1 MTGAG
6 ELTWLD
12 RVLQRWRIGKALT
25 HVQRDARVCDIGT
38 YDGALFTMA
47 GRRIVGGVGIDPELV
62 VDEVLTGAVQL
73 RRGLF
78 PADLPDAAPFD
89 AITALAV
96 LEHIPR
102 AGLARLAVDVT
113 ARLAPAGRF
122 IVTCP
127 TPMVDRVLAV
137 LTALRLVKGQ
147 SLEQHYGLHPDE
159 LIPIFGAHL
168 RLTVNTPFQLGL
180 NRLMVFEK
188 GHA

>member
-1 MTGAG
+1 MTDAG

-12 RVLQRWRIGKALT
+12 RVLQRWRISKALT
-25 HVQRDARVCDIGT
+25 HIRAGAAVCDIGT
-38 YDGALFTMA
+38 YDGTLFRVA
-47 GRRIVGGVGIDPELV
+47 GPRIASGVGLDPELAIE
-62 VDEVLTGAVQL
+62 EVRAGAIQL

-78 PADLPDAAPFD
+78 PVDLPTAQSFD

-102 AGLARLAVDVT
+102 DGLVRLAADVASHLT
-113 ARLAPAGRF
+113 PSGRF
-122 IVTCP
+122 VVTCP

-159 LIPIFGAHL
+159 LIPIFGAQL
-168 RLTVNTPFQLGL
+168 TLTVNAPFQLGL
-180 NRLMVFEK
+180 NRLLVFEK
-188 GHA
+188 GQA